1 MIGCNKKSSSSPSG
15 EFFFFRH
22 AYRRA
27 GSLVCAPSFPEFVD
41 AQLEP
46 QFLGHQ
52 DLPALNLYA
61 RNSESS
67 QWSAA
72 TAGTTMNDPLDSHM
86 QSMCGVEAPLHF
98 TITIPCG
105 NIENPDPNQDLPSD
119 RGHTNEA
126 SDSLAKSR

>member
-67 QWSAA
+67 QWSTAI
-72 TAGTTMNDPLDSHM
+72 AGTTMDDPLDSHM
-86 QSMCGVEAPLHF
+86 QSMCGVEAYLHS
-98 TITIPCG
+98 TPCG
-105 NIENPDPNQDLPSD
+105 NIENSDLNQDLPSD
-119 RGHTNEA
+119 CGYANET
-126 SDSLAKSR
+126 SDPSATSR